1 MAKQSVTHTTRIA
14 DVTDGI
20 GANEKS
26 QAQLAAMDLAQFQLL
41 LVSKNLGSEDALTQ
55 IKDLVAALCHPKTV
69 VRVLDASEAAS
80 QTIAIVG
87 ANVARS
93 WWAATI
99 GGYRLDGELASF
111 DSATGI
117 LDFNGATEAPI
128 GFVEGDQVVFDY
140 MPLVP
145 AS

>member
-1 MAKQSVTHTTRIA
+1 MAKQVVTHTTRVA
-14 DVTDGI
+14 DATDGI

-26 QAQLAAMDLAQFQLL
+26 QAQLAAMDLAQFQLM
-41 LVSKNLGSEDALTQ
+41 LVSKNLASEDALTQ
-55 IKDLVAALCHPKTV
+55 IKDFIAAFHPKTV

>member
-1 MAKQSVTHTTRIA
+1 MAKQVVTHTTRVA
-14 DVTDGI
+14 DATDGI

-26 QAQLAAMDLAQFQLL
+26 QAQLAAMDLAQFQLM
-41 LVSKNLGSEDALTQ
+41 LVSKNLASEDALTQ
-55 IKDLVAALCHPKTV
+55 IKDFIAAFHPKTV
-69 VRVLDASEAAS
+69 IRVLDASEAAS